1 MDKIAFNHDEE
12 NLAIALGIG
21 DDRADQIIKI
31 ARIAHI
37 NSKNNLDMF
46 EETINQVDPKNYVE
60 AMFAGY
66 SIAKVLELQ
75 GNGGISGILAK
86 IMGQ

>member
-1 MDKIAFNHDEE
+1 MDKFAFNHDEE

-46 EETINQVDPKNYVE
+46 EETINQVDPKKLCRSHVCR
-60 AMFAGY
+60 
-66 SIAKVLELQ
+66 VLYCE
-75 GNGGISGILAK
+75 GS
-86 IMGQ
+86 

>member
-1 MDKIAFNHDEE
+1 MDKFAFNHDGE

-37 NSKNNLDMF
+37 NSKLCRSH
-46 EETINQVDPKNYVE
+46 VCR
-60 AMFAGY
+60 
-66 SIAKVLELQ
+66 VLYCE
-75 GNGGISGILAK
+75 GS
-86 IMGQ
+86 